1 MKITK
6 RQLKRIIREEKQRL
20 IEDIASET
28 DIAKVAG
35 DLGQLLGGYPT
46 KANAIAQAMRD
57 QGMTDAAD
65 ALMKAYQ
72 AQQSYLDMIYSA
84 YD

>member
-20 IEDIASET
+20 TEDVADVA
-28 DIAKVAG
+28 DIAKAAG
-35 DLGQLLGGYPT
+35 DLGQLLGGYPN
-46 KANAIAQAMRD
+46 KAKAIAQAMRD

-72 AQQSYLDMIYSA
+72 AQQTYLDMIYSA